1 MAEAYKAAGD
11 FDLQDLV
18 DKAFYSAAVG
28 AEISAMMELKK

>member
-1 MAEAYKAAGD
+1 MAEAYKAASD

-28 AEISAMMELKK
+28 VETIALMELKR